1 MKKLA
6 IKKVENLST
15 LSISCSPC
23 LKEAK
28 KIQKKIGN
36 RSVSEIKLGE
46 IKQIVKS
53 LFNNKNQKH
62 RKVLTKI

>member
-1 MKKLA
+1 MKKRA

-15 LSISCSPC
+15 LFTSCSPC

-28 KIQKKIGN
+28 KIQQKIGN
-36 RSVSEIKLGE
+36 RSASEIKLGE

-53 LFNNKNQKH
+53 LFNNKN
-62 RKVLTKI
+62 